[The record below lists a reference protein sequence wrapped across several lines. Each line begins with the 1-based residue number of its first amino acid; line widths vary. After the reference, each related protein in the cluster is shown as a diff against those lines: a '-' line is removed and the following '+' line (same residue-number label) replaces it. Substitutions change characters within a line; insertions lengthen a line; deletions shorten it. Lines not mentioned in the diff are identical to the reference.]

1 MEKARQMNN
10 QLQYGRITLRPLEPS
25 DIDFLYLWENDLS
38 IWELSNTKTP
48 FSRHILEQYLMEA
61 DKDIYE
67 AKQLRLIIQND
78 KLEVVGFI
86 DLFDFDPYHLR
97 AGVGILIN
105 YKQDRRKGYAS
116 DALNA
121 LCNYA
126 REILGM
132 RQLFANI
139 LDNNIASIQLFQ
151 NCGFK
156 ETGIKV
162 DWVKSQSGWKDE
174 AFFQKIFD

>member
-1 MEKARQMNN
+1 MNN
-10 QLQYGRITLRPLEPS
+10 QLKYGKITLRPLEPS
-25 DIDFLYLWENDLS
+25 DIDILYSWENNLE

-48 FSRHILEQYLMEA
+48 FSRHILAQYLVDA
-61 DKDIYE
+61 ARDIYE
-67 AKQLRLIIQND
+67 MKQLRLIIQNENMEA
-78 KLEVVGFI
+78 LGFI
-86 DLFDFDPYHLR
+86 DLFDFDPYHQR

-105 YKQDRRKGYAS
+105 NKKDRRQGYAS

-126 REILGM
+126 SEILGV

-139 LDNNIASIQLFQ
+139 LDDNIASIQLFE

-156 ETGIKV
+156 ETGIKE
-162 DWVKSQSGWKDE
+162 DWVKTPSGWKDE
-174 AFFQKIFD
+174 VFFQKIFA